1 MNRHSAT
8 FYYSE
13 KPHAKE
19 MWILAMEVGQNI
31 IKSCKK
37 NRVRI
42 LAEIDTLT
50 TPFITRM
57 YIVSRLVV
65 TSRAT
70 V

>member
-1 MNRHSAT
+1 
-8 FYYSE
+8 
-13 KPHAKE
+13 
-19 MWILAMEVGQNI
+19 MEVGQNI